1 MPGNTVDLANDT
13 AEKVSR
19 ILFLLEGDELRP
31 GLVALV
37 KSNVNE
43 IESIKRTSRHSSTS
57 TRTLLGVAWV
67 GLFLVPF
74 LTLFD
79 RMVLISEVRHSL
91 GLYGLPA
98 VGVSLGLG
106 LMAKIILIFVVDV
119 FVLKWLGW
127 GRING

>member
-37 KSNVNE
+37 KSNVKE
-43 IESIKRTSRHSSTS
+43 IEGMKRTSRHSSTS

-98 VGVSLGLG
+98 VAVSLGLG

-127 GRING
+127 GRVNG